1 MSTALTPET
10 GAEGV
15 VWDLTDLYAGPDDPK
30 FTSDV
35 DEALTAAKAFKQKY
49 HGKVAS
55 LDAAGLVECVKE
67 SERIESLITRAG
79 EFAYLRFSTDTS
91 DPSRGALLQKVQEQ
105 GTAIATEMLFF
116 TLEWATIEDDVAAR
130 LLADPTVDE
139 YRHFLEAVRRYRD
152 HLLSEP
158 EEKLLAEKQM
168 TGSSA
173 WSRLFEELTSA
184 MRIKI
189 DGEEIP
195 FEAAMA
201 RLQQADPEVRRIT
214 AEAVTETLKEGLRT
228 RGFIF
233 NTLLLD
239 KATND
244 RLRGYPTWI
253 SARNLDNEASD
264 ESVQALV
271 DAVVGRYDIPQRYY
285 ALKAK
290 LLGVDKIKDYDRF
303 APISQDSSFT
313 PWSEAR
319 QLVTDAYTDFSPQV
333 GDTIAGFFSKG
344 WIDAEPSA
352 NKTPGA
358 YCMTTIPWCHPYVFM
373 SYTGDRRSIL
383 TLAHELGHGL
393 HGHLAG
399 EKLTLFNANTPL
411 TLAETASVF
420 GEALTFGTLLS
431 RESDPKARL
440 DLITSRLEDAIAT
453 VFRQIAMNRFE
464 DRVHNARRTQGEL
477 SNDDFAGFWYE
488 TQSAMLGDAV
498 EITDGYKQAWW
509 SYIPHFI
516 RSPGYVYAYAFGCL
530 FSLAIYQKY
539 QREGDSMVEPYLSLL
554 AAGGSDSPERLAK
567 LVGLDLGDPGFWASG
582 LESLDAI
589 LAEAEDLAKQIS

>member
-1 MSTALTPET
+1 MATTLTPAT

-15 VWDLTDLYAGPDDPK
+15 VWNLDDLYTGPEDPK
-30 FTSDV
+30 FTADI
-35 DEALTAAKAFKQKY
+35 DEALTAAKAFKANY
-49 HGKVAS
+49 RGKVAS
-55 LDAAGLVECVKE
+55 LAPGALIEAVKE

-79 EFAYLRFSTDTS
+79 EYAYLRFSTDTS

-105 GTAIATEMLFF
+105 GTAISTEMLFF
-116 TLEWATIEDDVAAR
+116 SLEWAAVEDGIAER
-130 LLADPTVDE
+130 TLADPVVQE
-139 YRHFLEAVRRYRD
+139 YRHYLEAVRRYRD
-152 HLLSEP
+152 HLLSED
-158 EEKLLAEKQM
+158 EEKLMAEKQM
-168 TGSSA
+168 TGASA
-173 WSRLFEELTSA
+173 WGRLFEELTSA
-184 MRIKI
+184 MRIKL
-189 DGEEIP
+189 DGEELP

-201 RLQQADPEVRRIT
+201 RLQMPDPEVRRLT
-214 AEAVTETLKEGLRT
+214 AEAITETLKDGLRT

-239 KATND
+239 KSTND
-244 RLRGYPTWI
+244 RLRNYPTWI

-271 DAVVGRYDIPQRYY
+271 DAVVSRYDIPQRYY
-285 ALKAK
+285 ALKAR
-290 LLGVDKIKDYDRF
+290 LLGKERIADYDRL
-303 APISQDSSFT
+303 APISSDSSFT
-313 PWSEAR
+313 PWDEAR
-319 QLVTDAYTDFSPQV
+319 QIVTDAYTDFSPKV
-333 GDTIAGFFSKG
+333 GSVIEGFFSKG
-344 WIDAEPSA
+344 WIDAEPTA

-358 YCMTTIPWCHPYVFM
+358 YCMTTIPWCHPYVLM

-399 EKLTLFNANTPL
+399 EKLSLYNADTPL
-411 TLAETASVF
+411 TMAETASVF

-431 RESDPKARL
+431 REDDPKARL
-440 DLITSRLEDAIAT
+440 DLITSRLEDALAT

-464 DRVHNARRTQGEL
+464 DKVHNARRSQGEL
-477 SNDDFAGFWYE
+477 SVDDFAGFWYE
-488 TQSAMLGDAV
+488 TQHAMLGDAV
-498 EITDGYKQAWW
+498 EITDGYKDAWW

-539 QREGDSMVEPYLSLL
+539 QREGDAMVEPYMSLL

-567 LVGLDLGDPGFWASG
+567 LVGLDLADPSFWSSG

-589 LAEAEDLAKQIS
+589 LGEAEALAKQIS